1 MSMSDAQPTPA
12 WQNWQPEDLCAP
24 DAPADFFPLTEG
36 EPTDQQRQAELQ
48 RLRQQ
53 AEQRGLAQG
62 QAQGREEG
70 RRQGYDDGFLQ
81 GQQAGREQGL
91 AEAREQQAQLA
102 GQFAALLQ
110 AFQTSV
116 DNLEKVIPSRLVQLA
131 LMAARA
137 AIGKSLACD
146 SSFLLEK
153 IQALLQ
159 AEPLFQ
165 APAQLWVSADE
176 LPAVR
181 AQLSELL
188 AKQGWELRADDAM
201 LPGGCRITSAE
212 GELEATISGSWQAL
226 CQICREDY
234 AV

>member
-1 MSMSDAQPTPA
+1 MSMSDAQPALA
-12 WQNWQPEDLCAP
+12 WQSWQPEDLCAP
-24 DAPADFFPLTEG
+24 DSLPEIFPLTDG
-36 EPTDQQRQAELQ
+36 EPTEQQRQMELQ

-62 QAQGREEG
+62 QAKGLEEG
-70 RRQGYDDGFLQ
+70 RKQGYDEGFLQ

-91 AEAREQQAQLA
+91 AEAREQQAQILA
-102 GQFAALLQ
+102 QFSTLLES
-110 AFQTSV
+110 FQTSV
-116 DNLEKVIPSRLVQLA
+116 DNLEKVIPSRLVQMA
-131 LMAARA
+131 LIAARA

-159 AEPLFQ
+159 AEPLFR
-165 APAQLWVSADE
+165 APAQLWVSTDE
-176 LPAVR
+176 LPAVQ

-188 AKQGWELRADDAM
+188 AKQGWELRADETM

-212 GELEATISGSWQAL
+212 GELDATVNGSWQAL

-234 AV
+234 AA